1 MSTGFFYPKL
11 MEVISMKNS
20 KTLLVYIEVKE
31 EEFRFVLQEWKGHF
45 AGGAFKGA
53 SKVYSR

>member
-1 MSTGFFYPKL
+1 

-20 KTLLVYIEVKE
+20 KALLVYIEGKE

-53 SKVYSR
+53 SKVYPR